1 MLILSRKK
9 DEGIVLGDNIRV
21 YVLGIEDGKVKLGI
35 DAPKSVSVMRSEVY
49 EKIEASNK
57 VALMSTSSVNNL
69 MTKLKK
75 K

>member
-35 DAPKSVSVMRSEVY
+35 DAPKTVPVMRSEVY

-57 VALMSTSSVNNL
+57 VALMSTTSVNNL